1 MRFFCAQGRS
11 RDQSRSTCRKPW
23 EPVMPRAGGPGKIW
37 RLNGPPDKEQVSTLQ
52 AAALNLRATFE
63 TAIASGLDD
72 EQMWLLLEKAPDLL
86 PPGTALDTAVDR
98 LAADLGVLA

>member
-1 MRFFCAQGRS
+1 
-11 RDQSRSTCRKPW
+11 
-23 EPVMPRAGGPGKIW
+23 
-37 RLNGPPDKEQVSTLQ
+37 
-52 AAALNLRATFE
+52 LNLRATFE

-86 PPGTALDTAVDR
+86 PPGTALDTAVER